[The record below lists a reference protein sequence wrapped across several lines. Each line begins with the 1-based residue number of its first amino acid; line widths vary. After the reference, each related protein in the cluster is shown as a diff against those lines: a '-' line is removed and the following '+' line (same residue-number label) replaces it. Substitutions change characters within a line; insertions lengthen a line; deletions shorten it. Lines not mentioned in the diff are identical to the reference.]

1 MVLPK
6 KLNHVREVKMMEVIH
21 VVSFE
26 GEGTKENPARLI
38 NEYYSKEGALLA
50 TKDDWLEREIEKAQ
64 NLTDTGG

>member
-6 KLNHVREVKMMEVIH
+6 KSNHVREVKMMEVIH

-26 GEGTKENPARLI
+26 GEGTEENPARLI

-50 TKDDWLEREIEKAQ
+50 TNDEWLEREIEKVRK
-64 NLTDTGG
+64 

>member
-26 GEGTKENPARLI
+26 GEGTEENPARLI
-38 NEYYSKEGALLA
+38 NEYYSKEGTLLA
-50 TKDDWLEREIEKAQ
+50 TNDEWLEREIEKVRK
-64 NLTDTGG
+64 

>member
-38 NEYYSKEGALLA
+38 DEYYSKEGALLA

-64 NLTDTGG
+64 K

>member
-1 MVLPK
+1 MRIPK
-6 KLNHVREVKMMEVIH
+6 KSNHVREVKMMEVIH

-38 NEYYSKEGALLA
+38 DEYYSKEGALLA

-64 NLTDTGG
+64 K

>member
-1 MVLPK
+1 MKMVLPK

-38 NEYYSKEGALLA
+38 NEYYSKEGTLLA
-50 TKDDWLEREIEKAQ
+50 TKDDWLEREIEKEQ
-64 NLTDTGG
+64 K

>member
-1 MVLPK
+1 MRIPK

-50 TKDDWLEREIEKAQ
+50 TKDEWLEREIEKAQ
-64 NLTDTGG
+64 K

>member
-1 MVLPK
+1 MLLPK
-6 KLNHVREVKMMEVIH
+6 KSNHVREVKMMEVIH

-38 NEYYSKEGALLA
+38 NEYYSKEGTLLA

>member
-6 KLNHVREVKMMEVIH
+6 RSNHVREVKMMEVIH

-26 GEGTKENPARLI
+26 GEGTEENPARLI

-50 TKDDWLEREIEKAQ
+50 TNDEWLEREIEKVRK
-64 NLTDTGG
+64 

>member
-26 GEGTKENPARLI
+26 GEGTTENPARLI
-38 NEYYSKEGALLA
+38 NQYYSKEGALLA
-50 TKDDWLEREIEKAQ
+50 TKDGWLERKIEEEKF
-64 NLTDTGG
+64 NE

>member
-1 MVLPK
+1 MIKMVLPK
-6 KLNHVREVKMMEVIH
+6 KSNNVREVKMMEVIH

-38 NEYYSKEGALLA
+38 NEYYSKEGTLLA

-64 NLTDTGG
+64 K

>member
-38 NEYYSKEGALLA
+38 DEYYSKDGALLA
-50 TKDDWLEREIEKAQ
+50 VKDQWLEQEIEKVSE
-64 NLTDTGG
+64 

>member
-1 MVLPK
+1 MKMVLPK

-38 NEYYSKEGALLA
+38 NEYYSKEGTLLA

-64 NLTDTGG
+64 K

>member
-1 MVLPK
+1 MRIPK

-26 GEGTKENPARLI
+26 GEGTEENPARLI

-50 TKDDWLEREIEKAQ
+50 TKDEWLEREIEKAQ
-64 NLTDTGG
+64 K

>member
-6 KLNHVREVKMMEVIH
+6 KSSHVREVKMMEVIH

-26 GEGTKENPARLI
+26 GEGTEENPARLI

-50 TKDDWLEREIEKAQ
+50 TKDEWLEREIEKAQ
-64 NLTDTGG
+64 K

>member
-6 KLNHVREVKMMEVIH
+6 KSNHVREVKMIEVIH

-26 GEGTKENPARLI
+26 DEGTEENPARLI

-50 TKDDWLEREIEKAQ
+50 TNDEWLEREIEKVRK
-64 NLTDTGG
+64 

>member
-6 KLNHVREVKMMEVIH
+6 KSNHVREVKMMEVIH

-50 TKDDWLEREIEKAQ
+50 TKDEWLERKIEEEKF
-64 NLTDTGG
+64 NE